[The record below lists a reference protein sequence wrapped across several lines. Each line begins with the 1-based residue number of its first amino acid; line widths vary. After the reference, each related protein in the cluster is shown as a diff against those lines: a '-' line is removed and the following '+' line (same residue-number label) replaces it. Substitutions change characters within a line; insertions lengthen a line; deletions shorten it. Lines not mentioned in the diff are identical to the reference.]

1 MPNTNNS
8 DSFYDE
14 IMNDA
19 GSLMSKQASYDES
32 SIEKALN
39 DSDLSEEEISKLASE
54 IENMINEDDDEDVE
68 IDGDG
73 DVGGGDV
80 DDGDVDDGDVDD
92 GDVDVEQL
100 AAYYDDLQEKYAS
113 AGAGVAQYVY
123 DQLGNPDS
131 EEAIHLATVV
141 EETAEKLAYVSDI
154 SPYAVADDLLM
165 NMAAKLEQY
174 NDGDFED

>member
-54 IENMINEDDDEDVE
+54 IEDMINEDDDEDVE
-68 IDGDG
+68 IDGE
-73 DVGGGDV
+73 GDV
-80 DDGDVDDGDVDD
+80 DDGDVDDGDVDEGD
-92 GDVDVEQL
+92 DVDVEQL

-165 NMAAKLEQY
+165 NMASKLEQY
-174 NDGDFED
+174 DDGDFED